1 MTAAWTIRR
10 ATVADAAMVA
20 ELAARTFEETFAT
33 QNRPED
39 MEAHRARTY
48 GEALQRREIE
58 DPNGVTLLIEQVV
71 EQEGEAI
78 GYAQLRRGHS
88 PACFP
93 CDAPVEIGRFYV
105 AREWHGRGVAQALM
119 SAVRAAART
128 LGGTVLWLGVWER
141 NPRAI
146 AFYAKCG
153 FRDVG
158 SQPYIVGSDVQ
169 TDRVMVQDINFPD
182 MDRRPPPTA

>member
-1 MTAAWTIRR
+1 VTAAWTIRR
-10 ATVADAAMVA
+10 ATVADAALVA
-20 ELAARTFEETFAT
+20 ELAARTFEETFAA

-48 GEALQRREIE
+48 GEALQRGEIE
-58 DPNGVTLLIEQVV
+58 DPNGVTLLV
-71 EQEGEAI
+71 EHEGEAI
-78 GYAQLRRGHS
+78 GYAQLRRGHA

-93 CDAPVEIGRFYV
+93 CRAPVEIGRFYV
-105 AREWHGRGVAQALM
+105 VHGWHGRGVAQALM
-119 SAVRAAART
+119 AAVRAAALT
-128 LGGTVLWLGVWER
+128 LGGTAIWLGVWER

-153 FRDVG
+153 FRDAG

-169 TDRVMVQDINFPD
+169 TDRVMVCEVG
-182 MDRRPPPTA
+182 